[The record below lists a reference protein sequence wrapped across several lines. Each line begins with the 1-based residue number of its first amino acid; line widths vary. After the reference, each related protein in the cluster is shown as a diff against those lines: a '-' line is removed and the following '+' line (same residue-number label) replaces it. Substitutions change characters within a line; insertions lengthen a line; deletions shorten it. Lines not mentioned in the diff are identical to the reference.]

1 MGGRAKAKGR
11 GGGRGGGGGGR
22 GRGRSAHGS
31 GGRFGWGGGG
41 GGGGGR
47 GSSSHRGD
55 GLYGAEDAGDFV
67 ALKGAAPGTFFPGY
81 GCGPKR
87 KHRQMHQAYA
97 HAEGGGRR
105 VRKPDI
111 LGDSDSE
118 TTSEDG
124 DVDGGALDVDHSDD
138 SLGDSDPDP
147 NVERNSV
154 MRIGGIEIRMD
165 RSVLH

>member
-41 GGGGGR
+41 GGGGGGR

-81 GCGPKR
+81 GGGPKR

-105 VRKPDI
+105 VRKPDLSYEKKKI
-111 LGDSDSE
+111 DTRWPLVLGKESHDASPR
-118 TTSEDG
+118 TRR
-124 DVDGGALDVDHSDD
+124 
-138 SLGDSDPDP
+138 
-147 NVERNSV
+147 VEYFWCDTD
-154 MRIGGIEIRMD
+154 IWC
-165 RSVLH
+165 